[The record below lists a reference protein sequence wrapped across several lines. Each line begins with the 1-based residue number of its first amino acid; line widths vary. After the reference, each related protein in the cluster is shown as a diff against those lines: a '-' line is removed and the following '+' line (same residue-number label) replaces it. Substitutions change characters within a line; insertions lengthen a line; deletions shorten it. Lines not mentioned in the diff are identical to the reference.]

1 MIFKLIPRRDKRTGL
16 RVTVPESFQDY
27 RVYRN
32 KLNSIIRHEKRKF
45 YNGKFLKYKSDMRKT
60 WQMINRRV
68 RPHNRKS
75 TSVECLEI
83 NGEKITQ
90 PKDILNTLGDYF
102 SNIAFRLA

>member
-1 MIFKLIPRRDKRTGL
+1 
-16 RVTVPESFQDY
+16 
-27 RVYRN
+27 
-32 KLNSIIRHEKRKF
+32 
-45 YNGKFLKYKSDMRKT
+45 MRKT